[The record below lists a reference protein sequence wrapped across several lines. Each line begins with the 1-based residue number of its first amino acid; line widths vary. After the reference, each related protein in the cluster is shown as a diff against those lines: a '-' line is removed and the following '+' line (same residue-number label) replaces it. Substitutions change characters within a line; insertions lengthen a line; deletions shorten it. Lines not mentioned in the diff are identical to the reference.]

1 MNSTCLDLSW
11 VLIYL
16 AAKADSPYHQT
27 VLSTLFQQPPRLS
40 RTVLYDSLLESPE
53 YASLNNVVEER
64 LGAIFHLHGA
74 VDMEPPLLMPIT
86 DIEEEKSQATFID
99 QHGDIVALPN
109 NILIPFARLAARESI
124 KRIKRYHIANVF
136 RPKYVALIFFSV
148 PN

>member
-1 MNSTCLDLSW
+1 M
-11 VLIYL
+11 
-16 AAKADSPYHQT
+16 
-27 VLSTLFQQPPRLS
+27 
-40 RTVLYDSLLESPE
+40 
-53 YASLNNVVEER
+53 NNVVEER

-136 RPKYVALIFFSV
+136 RPKYVAFTLFSV